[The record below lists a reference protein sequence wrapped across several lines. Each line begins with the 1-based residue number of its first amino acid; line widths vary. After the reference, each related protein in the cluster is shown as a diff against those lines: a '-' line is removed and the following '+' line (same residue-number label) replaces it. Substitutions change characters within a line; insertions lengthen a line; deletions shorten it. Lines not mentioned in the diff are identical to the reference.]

1 MTRSTVCGVILDVL
15 AELALAL
22 VVPAYMT
29 ALAAVVLLA
38 DRRFALRGSRCCP
51 RRGAG
56 AR

>member
-1 MTRSTVCGVILDVL
+1 MTLDVL

-38 DRRFALRGSRCCP
+38 DRRFALRGSRRCP
-51 RRGAG
+51 RREAG
-56 AR
+56 A